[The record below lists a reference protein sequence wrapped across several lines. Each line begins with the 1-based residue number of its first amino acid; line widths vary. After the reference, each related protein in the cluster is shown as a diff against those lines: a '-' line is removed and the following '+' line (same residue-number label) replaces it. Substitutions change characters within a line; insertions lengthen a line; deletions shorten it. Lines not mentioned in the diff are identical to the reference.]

1 MIFDTYQIL
10 GWIGMFLM
18 ILDYL
23 LLSTKKVKFNSIP
36 YNLLNLFG
44 GIGVL
49 ISSFYAKL
57 WPVVVLNIF
66 WSGVAIFSIYK
77 ILTTKPTY
85 KELK

>member
-1 MIFDTYQIL
+1 MDWNIL
-10 GWIGMFLM
+10 NDFGLSFY
-18 ILDYL
+18 YL
-23 LLSTKKVKFNSIP
+23 LKSKNLIQSP
-36 YNLLNLFG
+36 YNLLRSFG

-66 WSGVAIFSIYK
+66 WSRVAIFSIYK